1 MKLDFAFI
9 CDYAEVVNK
18 INALGIGFETIYAAK
33 MPSTHRLF
41 FVVAQFR
48 VSVAEAGD
56 KKLAVHLIDDD
67 GHDTVPPIQGSINVP
82 RLKDAAESVGR
93 LALEFGN
100 VQFARYGTY
109 SVRVAI
115 DGVEMADIPF
125 KVAPPPPP
133 PAP

>member
-18 INALGIGFETIYAAK
+18 INAMGIGFETIYAAK

-48 VSVAEAGD
+48 VSVSEAGD
-56 KKLAVHLIDDD
+56 KKLAVHLIDDN
-67 GHDTVPPIQGSINVP
+67 GHDVVPPTQGNISIP
-82 RLKDAAESVGR
+82 RATDATESVGR

-100 VQFARYGTY
+100 VQFARYGSY

-125 KVAPPPPP
+125 KVAPPPQA